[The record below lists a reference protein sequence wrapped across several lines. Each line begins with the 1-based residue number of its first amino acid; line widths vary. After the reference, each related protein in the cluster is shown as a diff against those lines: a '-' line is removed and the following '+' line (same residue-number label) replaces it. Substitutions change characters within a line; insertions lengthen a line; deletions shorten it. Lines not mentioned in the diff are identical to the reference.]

1 MFLVVVTDTDCTI
14 KEKMSHNRRL
24 MKKIGNAEEENGMDG
39 SRTGENLTRR
49 KAGMLVWNV
58 TAVQD
63 GNLGEA
69 SS

>member
-14 KEKMSHNRRL
+14 KEKMSHNRHL
-24 MKKIGNAEEENGMDG
+24 KKEIGNAEEENGMDG

-49 KAGMLVWNV
+49 KAGMLVRNV